1 MFNSAYLETFAC
13 FGKGQY
19 IPSNIATAGNSQKFR
34 RKTKTAAERFKAF
47 KKCTWN

>member
-1 MFNSAYLETFAC
+1 LLALEKANTYL
-13 FGKGQY
+13 
-19 IPSNIATAGNSQKFR
+19 ATAGNSQKFR